1 LPQQIEGHSSR
12 AFAGSNDLGCN
23 NELVIEPE
31 GDGINFDEAH
41 DIANQF
47 VVSRYGEA
55 HPSDYLTYIDGHV
68 GVVWQ
73 FHFDEAA

>member
-31 GDGINFDEAH
+31 GDGVNFDEAH

-55 HPSDYLTYIDGHV
+55 
-68 GVVWQ
+68 
-73 FHFDEAA
+73 